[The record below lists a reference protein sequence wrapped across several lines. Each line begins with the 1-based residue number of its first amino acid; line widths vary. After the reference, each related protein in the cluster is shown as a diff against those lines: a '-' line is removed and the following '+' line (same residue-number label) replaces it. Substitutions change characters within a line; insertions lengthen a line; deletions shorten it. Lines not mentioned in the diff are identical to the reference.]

1 MSESRWSNWS
11 TGSEKKKMGFG
22 SFLSEA
28 VQDMPGGNPTS
39 SSAGETP
46 AQKAK
51 RLNLVSDGHGSYMD
65 PNTNEIVARTV
76 NGELVF
82 YDGGPGGGAT
92 SDGEGGGDTPMGT
105 TNGTGS
111 PVFRDPDSGLVTP
124 VPARPESPEARA
136 AVPDHVPATAP
147 ANFNKFMKQQG
158 EMQSLKNRMDAEGI
172 PTGLEP
178 EAEEEPQ
185 EDENPVLNGKSL
197 DDFLKDIQSEP
208 DAPDQTKKAAKA
220 AAKAI
225 DDPTKANV
233 ARADREVGKAVRR
246 DSGNQFTELV
256 VGAYLADPNIQTV
269 QDVIDSPLPHENIA
283 RRDSFL
289 GDLDNP
295 KNNDKFIGGYIEGLR
310 NAIGEKFG
318 KMILTPSMFV
328 LTTTT

>member
-1 MSESRWSNWS
+1 MSDSRWSNWS
-11 TGSEKKKMGFG
+11 TGSDTKKMGFG

-111 PVFRDPDSGLVTP
+111 PVFRDPDSGLVVP

-147 ANFNKFMKQQG
+147 ANFNKFMKQQ
-158 EMQSLKNRMDAEGI
+158 
-172 PTGLEP
+172 
-178 EAEEEPQ
+178 
-185 EDENPVLNGKSL
+185 
-197 DDFLKDIQSEP
+197 
-208 DAPDQTKKAAKA
+208 
-220 AAKAI
+220 
-225 DDPTKANV
+225 
-233 ARADREVGKAVRR
+233 VRC
-246 DSGNQFTELV
+246 
-256 VGAYLADPNIQTV
+256 
-269 QDVIDSPLPHENIA
+269 SP
-283 RRDSFL
+283 
-289 GDLDNP
+289 
-295 KNNDKFIGGYIEGLR
+295 
-310 NAIGEKFG
+310 
-318 KMILTPSMFV
+318 
-328 LTTTT
+328 